1 MRITR
6 DVPSEEIFQMDNN
19 TGKTNTI
26 SNGNG
31 IVSFSNVLG
40 QAIDTINDQQVLA
53 ENMNTSLVKGDD
65 TSITDVML
73 AGEEAKISLQF
84 AVQVR
89 NKLLDA
95 YKELSEIQL

>member
-1 MRITR
+1 
-6 DVPSEEIFQMDNN
+6 MDNN

>member
-6 DVPSEEIFQMDNN
+6 YVPSKEIFQMDNN

>member
-6 DVPSEEIFQMDNN
+6 YVPSEEIFQMDNN

-26 SNGNG
+26 SDGNG
-31 IVSFSNVLG
+31 IESFSNVLG

-53 ENMNTSLVKGDD
+53 ENMNISLVKGDD

-95 YKELSEIQL
+95 YKELTEIQL

>member
-1 MRITR
+1 
-6 DVPSEEIFQMDNN
+6 
-19 TGKTNTI
+19 
-26 SNGNG
+26 
-31 IVSFSNVLG
+31 
-40 QAIDTINDQQVLA
+40 
-53 ENMNTSLVKGDD
+53 MNTSLVKGDD

-95 YKELSEIQL
+95 YKELTEIQL